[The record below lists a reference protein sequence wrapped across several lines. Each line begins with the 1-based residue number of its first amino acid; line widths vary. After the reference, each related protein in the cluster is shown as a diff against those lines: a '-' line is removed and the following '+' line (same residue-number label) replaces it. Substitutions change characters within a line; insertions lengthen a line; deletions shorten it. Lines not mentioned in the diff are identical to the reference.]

1 MHYLCASQIGRDGLD
16 QTLKCRFSLIYHY
29 LVMSFPLHPLP
40 NSLLSDSYITVFY
53 YLKPSIS
60 FHVLILQD
68 FKLTSLHI
76 RIILK
81 SRKSII
87 KGIISNWTISLY
99 RRPVLNGQQDF
110 SIELEMN
117 LFETRKRRNSYTT
130 ISALGIPW
138 HVFF

>member
-1 MHYLCASQIGRDGLD
+1 
-16 QTLKCRFSLIYHY
+16 
-29 LVMSFPLHPLP
+29 MSFPLHPLP

-76 RIILK
+76 KITLE

-87 KGIISNWTISLY
+87 KRIISNWTISLY
-99 RRPVLNGQQDF
+99 RRPVLNG
-110 SIELEMN
+110 
-117 LFETRKRRNSYTT
+117 
-130 ISALGIPW
+130 
-138 HVFF
+138 